1 MEEEKDIKNMI
12 PLSEEKIENNNHL
25 GDKLIYHFF
34 PPLLIGVI
42 GGIIIYIVCSMVF
55 TRASGN
61 NSLIKNSLFQL
72 NLELNEQLILQVDN
86 YLMYRTQIIF
96 DLLRKIENTTK
107 FFADNYNK
115 DNTAIK
121 DYINKY
127 TMNINKIN
135 DDTEKNEFM
144 AVWGLIGEA
153 NNEESN
159 SIDEN
164 IEKDLYSFS
173 ALIPMLN
180 AMYKSTNSI
189 EDYIEN
195 IFIIMNKNE
204 LFFDYPLTNDTIFRT
219 GINRAFCFN
228 ELKNLEE
235 KIMIPSRYD
244 YHCQFWFSDAIN
256 LHRIMNTSYYIS
268 PPYYVTKTEKVL
280 IITMCLNSTLL
291 SSSEEMGDYYLI
303 CINVRYQIIL
313 NALEL
318 INHKIYG
325 YFFITRVFNQRA
337 FYYPK
342 SNSNINNTQTY
353 YFDNFNV
360 EEFQLNDEYY
370 LDELNEYINN
380 RNSFINSNDDN
391 QISGLFEI
399 NNEFKGEF
407 NKNNKKY
414 YYFVFPLL
422 NHLSDTVVNLLN
434 IVFIYADETT
444 ENIINNI
451 LNKLIN
457 TETLLFI
464 FIVFVI
470 QAIVVMILMNHL
482 IRAIALNIVLP
493 MKNIKKI
500 FEKFNNENEGI
511 DHEEQHLIL
520 KNNILPNN
528 SRNLGTFEDKNKNR
542 IKHHSSIRNIYGLK
556 KRENSK
562 NLNQR
567 KVSNKNSIKNKN
579 SISQNISFKEQIDDN
594 DDFLNNYKDK
604 GSDSEDEENYIN
616 IKSKDIQDLFCKM
629 INVKNS
635 LDTLYSEDQNNIKK
649 LPDILFASEIF
660 DEIKNENAKNICL
673 SNIANIFLKLK
684 KYDIAIMHLIES
696 EKSLLENEK
705 SNEIKPK
712 ETNLLNNN
720 NILKNNKKIKQKTSN
735 LFHRLSITN
744 DQKINKEDIEQKITE
759 KFKVLIES
767 RYPKIIYCYKKFF
780 KNLKKAKKMNL
791 TPELAKNKLND
802 YEFYI
807 SKNIHMLD
815 NFKEYIEK
823 YVELCQIEGNYLNS
837 NNRYAQA
844 LLEKIEF
851 IIKYEI
857 SENNLNDIEEQMDL
871 LHELFTKVKKLIKG
885 NKEIIKPKNILKFLL
900 KEEFTN
906 ELDEIPNSILLQRLR
921 FYKGKLALKCGHYM
935 VAIKKFQK
943 VFMKSSEKITDIKIS
958 FKSYKKLIKIAELM
972 KENCNYNNKKNEE
985 NLLNQYIID
994 KKRELQKFV
1003 STERNFIILIS
1014 TNAGNIDFFIN
1025 SLENTSYIIDNYIK
1039 DTDRYSIAFASS
1051 DKGLGGGIKI
1061 LAKLE
1066 EKKKQNNDALLNYI
1080 QDIKQDYEL
1089 LSNFEENSEDDIKF
1103 ILQNVKIYNNFDERK
1118 TFYIFFGVKT
1128 KLNHESINFLIG
1140 DEINNFLVESKEK
1153 LILIMHET
1161 FESNENKN
1169 SDINTLSL
1177 VEEKEF
1183 DINKLNNKI
1192 CSYIHFD
1199 DVQKIKDDVM
1209 MYGKINSLDN
1219 YFNYEKYE
1227 MKKYD

>member
-1 MEEEKDIKNMI
+1 
-12 PLSEEKIENNNHL
+12 
-25 GDKLIYHFF
+25 
-34 PPLLIGVI
+34 
-42 GGIIIYIVCSMVF
+42 
-55 TRASGN
+55 
-61 NSLIKNSLFQL
+61 
-72 NLELNEQLILQVDN
+72 
-86 YLMYRTQIIF
+86 
-96 DLLRKIENTTK
+96 
-107 FFADNYNK
+107 
-115 DNTAIK
+115 
-121 DYINKY
+121 
-127 TMNINKIN
+127 
-135 DDTEKNEFM
+135 
-144 AVWGLIGEA
+144 
-153 NNEESN
+153 
-159 SIDEN
+159 
-164 IEKDLYSFS
+164 
-173 ALIPMLN
+173 
-180 AMYKSTNSI
+180 
-189 EDYIEN
+189 
-195 IFIIMNKNE
+195 
-204 LFFDYPLTNDTIFRT
+204 
-219 GINRAFCFN
+219 
-228 ELKNLEE
+228 
-235 KIMIPSRYD
+235 
-244 YHCQFWFSDAIN
+244 
-256 LHRIMNTSYYIS
+256 
-268 PPYYVTKTEKVL
+268 
-280 IITMCLNSTLL
+280 
-291 SSSEEMGDYYLI
+291 
-303 CINVRYQIIL
+303 
-313 NALEL
+313 
-318 INHKIYG
+318 
-325 YFFITRVFNQRA
+325 
-337 FYYPK
+337 
-342 SNSNINNTQTY
+342 
-353 YFDNFNV
+353 
-360 EEFQLNDEYY
+360 
-370 LDELNEYINN
+370 
-380 RNSFINSNDDN
+380 
-391 QISGLFEI
+391 
-399 NNEFKGEF
+399 
-407 NKNNKKY
+407 
-414 YYFVFPLL
+414 
-422 NHLSDTVVNLLN
+422 
-434 IVFIYADETT
+434 
-444 ENIINNI
+444 
-451 LNKLIN
+451 
-457 TETLLFI
+457 
-464 FIVFVI
+464 
-470 QAIVVMILMNHL
+470 MILMNHL

-500 FEKFNNENEGI
+500 FEKFNTENEGI
-511 DHEEQHLIL
+511 DNEEQHLML
-520 KNNILPNN
+520 KNNNLPNN

-562 NLNQR
+562 HLNQR

-780 KNLKKAKKMNL
+780 KNLKKVKKMNL
-791 TPELAKNKLND
+791 RPELAKNKLND

-1025 SLENTSYIIDNYIK
+1025 SLENTSYIIDNYCIC
-1039 DTDRYSIAFASS
+1039 
-1051 DKGLGGGIKI
+1051 
-1061 LAKLE
+1061 
-1066 EKKKQNNDALLNYI
+1066 
-1080 QDIKQDYEL
+1080 
-1089 LSNFEENSEDDIKF
+1089 
-1103 ILQNVKIYNNFDERK
+1103 
-1118 TFYIFFGVKT
+1118 FF
-1128 KLNHESINFLIG
+1128 
-1140 DEINNFLVESKEK
+1140 
-1153 LILIMHET
+1153 
-1161 FESNENKN
+1161 
-1169 SDINTLSL
+1169 
-1177 VEEKEF
+1177 
-1183 DINKLNNKI
+1183 
-1192 CSYIHFD
+1192 
-1199 DVQKIKDDVM
+1199 
-1209 MYGKINSLDN
+1209 
-1219 YFNYEKYE
+1219 
-1227 MKKYD
+1227 

>member
-1 MEEEKDIKNMI
+1 
-12 PLSEEKIENNNHL
+12 
-25 GDKLIYHFF
+25 
-34 PPLLIGVI
+34 
-42 GGIIIYIVCSMVF
+42 
-55 TRASGN
+55 
-61 NSLIKNSLFQL
+61 
-72 NLELNEQLILQVDN
+72 
-86 YLMYRTQIIF
+86 
-96 DLLRKIENTTK
+96 
-107 FFADNYNK
+107 
-115 DNTAIK
+115 
-121 DYINKY
+121 
-127 TMNINKIN
+127 
-135 DDTEKNEFM
+135 
-144 AVWGLIGEA
+144 
-153 NNEESN
+153 
-159 SIDEN
+159 
-164 IEKDLYSFS
+164 
-173 ALIPMLN
+173 
-180 AMYKSTNSI
+180 
-189 EDYIEN
+189 
-195 IFIIMNKNE
+195 
-204 LFFDYPLTNDTIFRT
+204 
-219 GINRAFCFN
+219 
-228 ELKNLEE
+228 
-235 KIMIPSRYD
+235 
-244 YHCQFWFSDAIN
+244 
-256 LHRIMNTSYYIS
+256 
-268 PPYYVTKTEKVL
+268 
-280 IITMCLNSTLL
+280 
-291 SSSEEMGDYYLI
+291 
-303 CINVRYQIIL
+303 
-313 NALEL
+313 
-318 INHKIYG
+318 
-325 YFFITRVFNQRA
+325 
-337 FYYPK
+337 
-342 SNSNINNTQTY
+342 
-353 YFDNFNV
+353 
-360 EEFQLNDEYY
+360 
-370 LDELNEYINN
+370 
-380 RNSFINSNDDN
+380 
-391 QISGLFEI
+391 
-399 NNEFKGEF
+399 
-407 NKNNKKY
+407 
-414 YYFVFPLL
+414 
-422 NHLSDTVVNLLN
+422 
-434 IVFIYADETT
+434 
-444 ENIINNI
+444 
-451 LNKLIN
+451 
-457 TETLLFI
+457 
-464 FIVFVI
+464 
-470 QAIVVMILMNHL
+470 
-482 IRAIALNIVLP
+482 
-493 MKNIKKI
+493 
-500 FEKFNNENEGI
+500 
-511 DHEEQHLIL
+511 
-520 KNNILPNN
+520 
-528 SRNLGTFEDKNKNR
+528 
-542 IKHHSSIRNIYGLK
+542 
-556 KRENSK
+556 
-562 NLNQR
+562 
-567 KVSNKNSIKNKN
+567 
-579 SISQNISFKEQIDDN
+579 
-594 DDFLNNYKDK
+594 
-604 GSDSEDEENYIN
+604 
-616 IKSKDIQDLFCKM
+616 M

-660 DEIKNENAKNICL
+660 EEIKNENAKNICL

-791 TPELAKNKLND
+791 RPELAKNKLND

-1080 QDIKQDYEL
+1080 QDIKQDYDL

-1140 DEINNFLVESKEK
+1140 DEINNFLVENKEK

>member
-1 MEEEKDIKNMI
+1 
-12 PLSEEKIENNNHL
+12 
-25 GDKLIYHFF
+25 
-34 PPLLIGVI
+34 
-42 GGIIIYIVCSMVF
+42 
-55 TRASGN
+55 
-61 NSLIKNSLFQL
+61 
-72 NLELNEQLILQVDN
+72 
-86 YLMYRTQIIF
+86 
-96 DLLRKIENTTK
+96 
-107 FFADNYNK
+107 
-115 DNTAIK
+115 
-121 DYINKY
+121 
-127 TMNINKIN
+127 
-135 DDTEKNEFM
+135 
-144 AVWGLIGEA
+144 
-153 NNEESN
+153 
-159 SIDEN
+159 
-164 IEKDLYSFS
+164 
-173 ALIPMLN
+173 
-180 AMYKSTNSI
+180 
-189 EDYIEN
+189 
-195 IFIIMNKNE
+195 
-204 LFFDYPLTNDTIFRT
+204 
-219 GINRAFCFN
+219 
-228 ELKNLEE
+228 
-235 KIMIPSRYD
+235 
-244 YHCQFWFSDAIN
+244 
-256 LHRIMNTSYYIS
+256 
-268 PPYYVTKTEKVL
+268 
-280 IITMCLNSTLL
+280 MCLNSTLL

-579 SISQNISFKEQIDDN
+579 SISQDISFKEQIDDN

-712 ETNLLNNN
+712 ETNLLNNI
-720 NILKNNKKIKQKTSN
+720 NIFKNNKKI
-735 LFHRLSITN
+735 I
-744 DQKINKEDIEQKITE
+744 
-759 KFKVLIES
+759 
-767 RYPKIIYCYKKFF
+767 
-780 KNLKKAKKMNL
+780 
-791 TPELAKNKLND
+791 
-802 YEFYI
+802 
-807 SKNIHMLD
+807 
-815 NFKEYIEK
+815 
-823 YVELCQIEGNYLNS
+823 
-837 NNRYAQA
+837 
-844 LLEKIEF
+844 
-851 IIKYEI
+851 
-857 SENNLNDIEEQMDL
+857 
-871 LHELFTKVKKLIKG
+871 
-885 NKEIIKPKNILKFLL
+885 
-900 KEEFTN
+900 
-906 ELDEIPNSILLQRLR
+906 
-921 FYKGKLALKCGHYM
+921 
-935 VAIKKFQK
+935 
-943 VFMKSSEKITDIKIS
+943 
-958 FKSYKKLIKIAELM
+958 
-972 KENCNYNNKKNEE
+972 
-985 NLLNQYIID
+985 
-994 KKRELQKFV
+994 
-1003 STERNFIILIS
+1003 
-1014 TNAGNIDFFIN
+1014 
-1025 SLENTSYIIDNYIK
+1025 
-1039 DTDRYSIAFASS
+1039 
-1051 DKGLGGGIKI
+1051 
-1061 LAKLE
+1061 
-1066 EKKKQNNDALLNYI
+1066 
-1080 QDIKQDYEL
+1080 
-1089 LSNFEENSEDDIKF
+1089 
-1103 ILQNVKIYNNFDERK
+1103 
-1118 TFYIFFGVKT
+1118 
-1128 KLNHESINFLIG
+1128 
-1140 DEINNFLVESKEK
+1140 
-1153 LILIMHET
+1153 
-1161 FESNENKN
+1161 
-1169 SDINTLSL
+1169 
-1177 VEEKEF
+1177 
-1183 DINKLNNKI
+1183 
-1192 CSYIHFD
+1192 
-1199 DVQKIKDDVM
+1199 
-1209 MYGKINSLDN
+1209 
-1219 YFNYEKYE
+1219 
-1227 MKKYD
+1227 